1 MEPFRALVA
10 DKLPES
16 QRSNGFVIQTLIIG
30 IGTWIAKL
38 PWLVT
43 KLGVTNSGRNYSAIG
58 SSLLSR
64 SVLCFQV
71 FIHHFHNQR
80 RSSS

>member
-30 IGTWIAKL
+30 IGTWIAKI

-43 KLGVTNSGRNYSAIG
+43 KLE
-58 SSLLSR
+58 
-64 SVLCFQV
+64 
-71 FIHHFHNQR
+71 
-80 RSSS
+80 